1 MTTPA
6 DLKYTDTHHWLKR
19 EADGTVSVGITFHAQ
34 DMLGDVVFVQSPEPG
49 RMVTQGQEVGV
60 VESVKTAAD
69 IYAPVSGEIVAAN
82 EVLADS
88 PEKLNEDPYSAWMF
102 RMRPD
107 NAGDADSLLDAAAY
121 AKVAEA
127 DKANR

>member
-1 MTTPA
+1 MTTPS

-49 RMVTQGQEVGV
+49 RKVTQGEEVGV

-88 PEKLNEDPYSAWMF
+88 PEKLNDDPYSAWMF

-107 NAGDADSLLDAAAY
+107 SAADVDALLDAAAY

-127 DKANR
+127 DKASR